1 MDLTLSLTQDK
12 RKLCLSGIKQIVYG
26 YNWNFKKTHLSINP
40 TKTLACVFVVDT
52 FNSRRCRSE
61 VSSLYFDLCF
71 ISFITISSHF
81 FLNNDSIDRVFLI
94 IFLSLK
100 IYLYQFYVLC
110 VMCEHYEK
118 FTIGSLFGIVRK
130 GGNICIIYRKLFFF
144 FCGLFFRLLW
154 LLLLP
159 LRFCN

>member
-1 MDLTLSLTQDK
+1 MLGKLLSPKWNHSVQTWINNLTGFCFNSCNSRTILSFMLMDLTLSLTQDK
-12 RKLCLSGIKQIVYG
+12 MKLYLSGIKQIVYG
-26 YNWNFKKTHLSINP
+26 YNWNFKKTHLSINT
-40 TKTLACVFVVDT
+40 TKTLARVFVVDT

-100 IYLYQFYVLC
+100 IYLYQFYVY
-110 VMCEHYEK
+110 V
-118 FTIGSLFGIVRK
+118 
-130 GGNICIIYRKLFFF
+130 
-144 FCGLFFRLLW
+144 
-154 LLLLP
+154 
-159 LRFCN
+159 